1 MQTTT
6 RSSST
11 AGALIEVACVDLVGG
26 VRAWRLWSKFAWH
39 DMIARYRRS
48 WVGPFWIMLST
59 AVFIG
64 ALSVVYG
71 TLFRMDIREYVP
83 YVAIGVVAWGFIS
96 AVANESLTT
105 FVEAE
110 AYIRQIRVN
119 LFVYV
124 LRVVWRNVLVFAH
137 QFVVVL
143 VVLVLFGK
151 LDIRTLPLAIVGM
164 FLFLSQAM
172 WVTPLLGLLGTR
184 FRDLHQIMTNALQ
197 VLFFVT
203 PVLWS
208 PALLGSRRWIAD
220 LNPLSS
226 VIAIVREPLL
236 GSVPTAGDYAAVL
249 AITVPGVVLAMLMY
263 GRFRARTVYWL

>member
-1 MQTTT
+1 
-6 RSSST
+6 
-11 AGALIEVACVDLVGG
+11 
-26 VRAWRLWSKFAWH
+26 
-39 DMIARYRRS
+39 
-48 WVGPFWIMLST
+48 MLSA

-64 ALSVVYG
+64 TLSVVYG

-83 YVAIGVVAWGFIS
+83 YVAVGVVAWGFIS
-96 AVANESLTT
+96 AVANENLTT

-124 LRVVWRNVLVFAH
+124 LRVVWRNVVLVFAH

-143 VVLVLFGK
+143 LVVLVLFGK
-151 LDIRTLPLAIVGM
+151 LHIRTLPLAIVGM

-172 WVTPLLGLLGTR
+172 WVTPLLRLLGTR

-203 PVLWS
+203 SVLWS

-226 VIAIVREPLL
+226 VIAIVPEPLL
-236 GSVPTAGDYAAVL
+236 GSVPTAGNYAAVL
-249 AITVPGVVLAMLMY
+249 AITVPGVVLAMLVY
-263 GRFRARTVYWL
+263 GRFRARTVYWLSRAMTACIELNEPVRGFSVAAIGAQIV